1 MYISL
6 NKILAYAGT
15 SLPLMLLVTSQKN
28 TSLLQIMNLN
38 MIITEI
44 ARALT
49 GSIGLICA
57 IPLTAVI
64 TALLLNK
71 K

>member
-1 MYISL
+1 M
-6 NKILAYAGT
+6 AYAGT